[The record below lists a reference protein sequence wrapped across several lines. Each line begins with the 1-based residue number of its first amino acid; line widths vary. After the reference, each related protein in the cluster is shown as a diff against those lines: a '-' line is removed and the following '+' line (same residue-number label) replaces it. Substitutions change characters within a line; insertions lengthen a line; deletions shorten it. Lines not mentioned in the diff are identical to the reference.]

1 MMRENLKAARKAA
14 GMTQQQVADHL
25 GISLRHYQRMESGEI
40 IGFVELWDDLEDLF
54 SIHQRELRKMDAE
67 ENQPTFQDSPPS

>member
-1 MMRENLKAARKAA
+1 MRENLNRQDGEGYDAAAS
-14 GMTQQQVADHL
+14 GEHL

-54 SIHQRELRKMDAE
+54 SIHQRKLREDDRGA
-67 ENQPTFQDSPPS
+67 NR